1 MKLIQYGPVR
11 TSLGAF
17 LVAATKKGVVRV
29 ALPGERRERFLAD
42 LKRQSPGARIV
53 PGRGAVAGAGRALA
67 ASLQG
72 KKTPIA
78 LDVTGTAFQ
87 RSVWRALQRIPFGR
101 TATYGEVAR
110 RVGRSRAARA
120 VGMACNRNPVPILV
134 PCHRVVGSHGSL
146 GGYGGGIALKRRLLA
161 GESRASR

>member
-17 LVAATKKGVVRV
+17 LVAATEKGVVRV
-29 ALPGERRERFLAD
+29 GLPGERRERFLAD
-42 LKRQSPGARIV
+42 LKRRSPGARIV
-53 PGRGAVAGAGRALA
+53 PGGGAAARAGRAPA
-67 ASLQG
+67 ASLRG
-72 KKTPIA
+72 RKTPVA
-78 LDVTGTAFQ
+78 LDVAGTQFQ

-134 PCHRVVGSHGSL
+134 PCHRVVGSNGSL